1 MFHAALPPQARSA
14 PAAVRRAA
22 GLQLDAL
29 WRSHGGKLALL
40 AGALVVYMAWRV
52 MYGVATSFMNL
63 SETMAELGFLALAVS
78 GALLGALW
86 LRSRFTIS
94 PPAVHRLAMYRL
106 NAHPGL
112 LEVMGAPLVGSDLR
126 ASVLTGGGVAFKGLA
141 WPKVRSRRLHMIFP
155 IRGSERRGIVS
166 VQAKKRRG
174 KHELKLVAVDVPTAA
189 GRDQR
194 IYVVGG
200 PKQYERGGILGEL
213 RDPFLRAVSMED
225 AFAREDDHE
234 DEEESRNSAEHVE
247 VERNGT
253 VTRVPKDDLYF
264 WERIYLVAHSAI
276 QGGKQAAQKTEQALE
291 WAGEKKKELEKK
303 LNGPQEK

>member
-1 MFHAALPPQARSA
+1 
-14 PAAVRRAA
+14 
-22 GLQLDAL
+22 
-29 WRSHGGKLALL
+29 
-40 AGALVVYMAWRV
+40 MAWRV

-86 LRSRFTIS
+86 LRARFTIS

-106 NAHPGL
+106 NSHPGL

-126 ASVLTGGGVAFKGLA
+126 ASVLTGGGVAFKGVA

-189 GRDQR
+189 GKDQR

-225 AFAREDDHE
+225 AFAREDDYE
-234 DEEESRNSAEHVE
+234 DEEESRNKGATV
-247 VERNGT
+247 NPDGT
-253 VTRVPKDDLYF
+253 VARPAQTQDLYF
-264 WERIYLVAHSAI
+264 WERVYLA
-276 QGGKQAAQKTEQALE
+276 GKRLVEGTKGAVQKTENALE
-291 WAGEKKKELEKK
+291 WAAEKKNQLEKK
-303 LNGPQEK
+303 LKGPEANPKA